1 MPPAMEQT
9 LFIIKPCAVA
19 AGSVGPILSQLE
31 ESGLR
36 IVAMR
41 MLQLSTGQAEGFY
54 AVHRERPF
62 FPELVEFMVSGPVVV
77 GVLEGEDAIRKYRE
91 LMGATDPAKAAPGT
105 LRAEFATSLTK
116 NAVHGSD
123 GVETAAVE
131 IPYFFRALEVVKR
144 G

>member
-1 MPPAMEQT
+1 MRPAMERT

-19 AGSVGPILSQLE
+19 AGSTGPILTQIE
-31 ESGLR
+31 DSGLR

-41 MLQLSTGQAEGFY
+41 MLQLSIGQAEGFY

-62 FPELVEFMVSGPVVV
+62 FGELVEFMVSGPVVV
-77 GVLEGEDAIRKYRE
+77 GVLEGDDAIQRYRD

-105 LRAEFATSLTK
+105 LRAGFATSLTK

-123 GVETAAVE
+123 GVETAAEE
-131 IPYFFRALEVVKR
+131 IPYFFRSLEVVKR
-144 G
+144 V